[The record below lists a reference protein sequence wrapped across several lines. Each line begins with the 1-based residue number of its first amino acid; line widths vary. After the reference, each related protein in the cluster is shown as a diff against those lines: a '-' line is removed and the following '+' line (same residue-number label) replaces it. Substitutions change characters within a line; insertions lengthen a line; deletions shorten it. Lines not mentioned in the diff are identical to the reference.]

1 MTRPDLPV
9 GMGGWQVVDATPQE
23 TSQGTYCCGPA
34 PVAAIRD
41 GLVYL
46 KYDAPFVF
54 AEVRTRPLIIVTID
68 LSILLLHRPRPGQ
81 LLCQD

>member
-1 MTRPDLPV
+1 MWNESWMARVDLPA

-23 TSQGTYCCGPA
+23 TSQGMFRCGPV

-54 AEVRTRPLIIVTID
+54 AEVRT
-68 LSILLLHRPRPGQ
+68 
-81 LLCQD
+81 